1 MTDTHAAATLDLLAI
16 AAAIAAGDEAA
27 TTAAMERAGT
37 GSVPPGWVE
46 ELVLQSVLMA
56 GWPRALSA
64 AATWREVSGVAAPDA
79 DVDEDYTRATEWRR
93 RGEETCRLVYGTQY
107 DRLRANVRRLHPAL
121 DAWMLMEGYG
131 RTLGRP
137 GLDPRRREL
146 CTVTQCAVLRV
157 PRQLHSHIRGA
168 RHAGATAAEIEHALR
183 AAGPYQAP
191 DAAATAQAIWEAL
204 RS

>member
-1 MTDTHAAATLDLLAI
+1 MTDSPPGATLDLLAI

-27 TTAAMERAGT
+27 VSAGMARASS
-37 GSVPPGWVE
+37 GSLPPVWVD
-46 ELVLQSVLMA
+46 ELLLQSVLMV
-56 GWPRALSA
+56 GWPRALTA
-64 AATWREVSGVAAPDA
+64 AATWREVAGLPAPETDP
-79 DVDEDYTRATEWRR
+79 DEDYTRAAEWRR
-93 RGEETCRLVYGTQY
+93 RGEETCRLVYGTRY

-137 GLDPRRREL
+137 GLDPRLREL

-168 RHAGATAAEIEHALR
+168 RHAGATADDIESALS
-183 AAGPYQAP
+183 AARPYLTP
-191 DAAATAQAIWEAL
+191 DAAATAHAIWEAL
-204 RS
+204 RP

>member
-1 MTDTHAAATLDLLAI
+1 LDLLAV
-16 AAAIAAGDEAA
+16 AAAIAAGDDAA
-27 TTAAMERAGT
+27 TAVAMQHAGT
-37 GSVPPGWVE
+37 GSMPPVWVD
-46 ELVLQSVLMA
+46 ELLLQSVLMV
-56 GWPRALSA
+56 GWPRALTA
-64 AATWREVSGVAAPDA
+64 AATWRQVSGLAAPDA
-79 DVDEDYTRATEWRR
+79 DPDEDYARAAEWRR

-146 CTVTQCAVLRV
+146 CTVAQCAVLGV
-157 PRQLHSHIRGA
+157 PRQLHSHLRGA
-168 RHAGATAAEIEHALR
+168 RQAGASVAEIEAALS
-183 AAGPYQAP
+183 AARPYQGP
-191 DAAATAQAIWEAL
+191 AAAAAARAVWEAL